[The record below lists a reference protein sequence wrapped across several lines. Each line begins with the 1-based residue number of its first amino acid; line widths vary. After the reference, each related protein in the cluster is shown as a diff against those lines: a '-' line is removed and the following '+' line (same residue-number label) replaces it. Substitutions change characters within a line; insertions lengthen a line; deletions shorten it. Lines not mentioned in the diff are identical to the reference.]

1 MKSITNIVKIGLCCK
16 MIRYRQILA
25 FVYCV
30 QDCSLNTSTGNRI
43 LLMGILLLP
52 TLTMT
57 HCTLFYVH
65 LVLTNEVTKD
75 NMNLNT
81 QRDLA
86 IYYKIY
92 S

>member
-16 MIRYRQILA
+16 IIHYRQILA
-25 FVYCV
+25 FVA
-30 QDCSLNTSTGNRI
+30 DCSLNTSTGNRI